1 MKALEKELS
10 DNRCLIFM
18 DLEGTQF
25 SHEMIEIGAY
35 KVLLKDDLSVKRI
48 IPGFSSYVKSK
59 AKVGKVVTNLTGIT
73 DEKLRKE
80 GIPFRLIQQ
89 GLKKYVGKEWGKC
102 LFVTFGSH
110 DLRIIMQ
117 SAENN
122 MDASMEEARY
132 VTHHAFDF
140 SEFLAR
146 FIKDEHG
153 NSYSLANYLKVFGVP
168 FEGKA
173 HCALVDAY
181 NLIDLYKAFLSKPD
195 IIEVEY
201 KKTLSRMSHF
211 PVPVLR
217 VLQRLNKGQN
227 VTPDDYESEIKD
239 YLK

>member
-1 MKALEKELS
+1 
-10 DNRCLIFM
+10 M

-48 IPGFSSYVKSK
+48 APGFSSYVKAH
-59 AKVGKVVTNLTGIT
+59 AKVGKVVTSLTGIT
-73 DEKLRKE
+73 DEKIKKDGL
-80 GIPFRLIQQ
+80 PFRLIQQ

-110 DLRIIMQ
+110 DLRIVMQ

-122 MDASMEEARY
+122 MDASIEEARY
-132 VTHHAFDF
+132 ITHNAFDF

-153 NSYSLANYLKVFGVP
+153 NSYSLANYLKVFGVA

-173 HCALVDAY
+173 HSALADAY
-181 NLIDLYKAFLSKPD
+181 NLIDLYKAFLTKPE
-195 IIEVEY
+195 IVEEEY
-201 KKTLSRMSHF
+201 KKTLARMSHF
-211 PVPVLR
+211 PIPVLR
-217 VLQRLNKGQN
+217 ILQKLCKGQN
-227 VTPDDYESEIKD
+227 VTPADYENEIKE